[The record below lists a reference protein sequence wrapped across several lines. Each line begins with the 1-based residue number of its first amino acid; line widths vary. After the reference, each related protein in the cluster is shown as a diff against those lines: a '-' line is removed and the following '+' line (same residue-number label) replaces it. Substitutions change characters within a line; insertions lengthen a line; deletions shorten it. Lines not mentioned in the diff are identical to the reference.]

1 MNFILTA
8 LARCNWLKP
17 VALSAALL
25 GSSSTYAKEEPAK
38 VDAQKLSA
46 TVKDILRSRCFD
58 CHGGTSTQGDLSVL
72 NHAELLAKK
81 YVVPGKPDESS
92 LYQIIVE
99 TDDDVR
105 MPKQAPPLNDNER
118 EAIRQWIASAAP
130 KFPDDVVQPKEADK
144 DNQFK
149 NVQGVEYVLKE
160 ILAHQ
165 RTLTTDDRRFVRYF
179 SCNHLLTA
187 GATRETIEQQRDAF
201 AKAINHLSREPN
213 IVKPTVVNGET
224 GTIFAVDIRQ
234 LGWQKQPF
242 KAIVGKESKSDQTNL
257 YDLVLLEYP
266 YAILYQDSV
275 TFDSL
280 LTEYMSPAGLIRPI
294 PFVRTDWFCSSATLP
309 PLYHDLLGLPRTLA
323 ELETMLGVDSAAN
336 LAQRT
341 AKRAGMTIS
350 GVSRNNRAVERHSF
364 AQGGYWK
371 SIDYASSKGTE
382 NIFTD
387 PINLRGIGGE
397 MVFHLPNGLMGYYV
411 CDFKG
416 NRLDEAPTSIVTD
429 KFAEDKTVRNGLS
442 CMRCHE
448 RGLKDFRDDVRPAV
462 EGLTGGGKI
471 DKREVLAQ
479 YPPHA
484 DMKALLEQDKLK
496 FMRALEQVLG
506 REQTVEPLIGVTQR
520 FIDAPLQVA
529 TVAGE
534 LGLVEANDLKTI
546 FRQPNFASFGLVA
559 LGNKGV
565 IRRDMWEDYYDHI
578 VRAMG
583 LGVPV
588 IPIDGNNR
596 PDYLPSDSPLDVVIS
611 TDKKNN
617 VFAPGDELVIFV
629 ENRGRGT
636 VFVELVG
643 TGTKGEKL
651 ILVPAGSKVEPGKKL
666 RFPEQGSLKVQAALG
681 RELITVFASD
691 KEFPTG
697 KILRAPNIDDRI
709 VHPFYKMT
717 LSNGAAKVLDDAI
730 TMIKRT
736 IAIET
741 R

>member
-1 MNFILTA
+1 MNMLSI
-8 LARCNWLKP
+8 LARWKWLKP
-17 VALSAALL
+17 LTLSAALF
-25 GSSSTYAKEEPAK
+25 GSAASYAKDESAK
-38 VDAQKLSA
+38 VDPAKLA
-46 TVKDILRSRCFD
+46 AAAKDILRSRCFD
-58 CHGGTSTQGDLSVL
+58 CHGGTATQGDISVL

-81 YVVPGKPDESS
+81 YIVPGKPDESS
-92 LYQIIVE
+92 LFQMIVE
-99 TDDDVR
+99 TDEDVR
-105 MPKQAPPLNDNER
+105 MPKNAPPLSTND
-118 EAIRQWIASAAP
+118 ADTIRQWILASAP

-144 DNQFK
+144 ENLFK
-149 NVQGVEYVLKE
+149 NVKGVEYVLKE

-165 RTLTTDDRRFVRYF
+165 RTLSTDERRFVRYF

-187 GATRETIEQQRDAF
+187 GATRETINQQRDAF

-224 GTIFAVDIRQ
+224 GTIFALDIRQ
-234 LGWQKQPF
+234 LGWHKQPF
-242 KAIVGKESKSDQTNL
+242 KAIVGKETKADETNL

-266 YAILYQDSV
+266 YAILYQDSL

-280 LTEYMSPAGLIRPI
+280 LTEYMSPAGLVRPI
-294 PFVRTDWFCSSATLP
+294 PYVRTDWFCSVATHP

-323 ELETMLGVDSAAN
+323 ELEKMLGVDSAAN

-364 AQGGYWK
+364 AHGAYWK
-371 SIDYASSKGTE
+371 SIDYASSKGAE

-397 MVFHLPNGLMGYYV
+397 MVFHLPNGLNGYYI

-416 NRLDEAPTSIVTD
+416 TRLDEAPTSIVTD

-442 CMRCHE
+442 CMRCHD
-448 RGLKDFRDDVRPAV
+448 RGIKDFRDDVRPAV
-462 EGLTGGGKI
+462 EGLGGSGKI

-479 YPPHA
+479 YAPYKE
-484 DMKALLEQDKLK
+484 MTALVEQDKAK
-496 FMRALEQVLG
+496 FMRAMEQVLG
-506 REQTVEPLIGVTQR
+506 GPQTTEPLIGVTQR
-520 FIDAPLQVA
+520 FLDAPLQVA

-578 VRAMG
+578 VRALG
-583 LGVPV
+583 IGVPV
-588 IPIDGNNR
+588 ISIDGNNR
-596 PDYLPSDSPLDVVIS
+596 PDYLPSDSPLDVTVS

-629 ENRGRGT
+629 ENKGRGT
-636 VFVELVG
+636 VFVELIG
-643 TGTKGEKL
+643 TGTKGEK
-651 ILVPAGSKVEPGKKL
+651 IVLVPAGSKIEPGKKL
-666 RFPEQGSLKVQAALG
+666 RFPESGALKVQAALG

-691 KEFPTG
+691 KDFPTG
-697 KILRAPNIDDRI
+697 KILRATNIDDRI
-709 VHPFYKMT
+709 VHPFYRMT
-717 LSNGAAKVLDDAI
+717 ISNGAAKILDDAI

>member
-1 MNFILTA
+1 MNMLSA
-8 LARCNWLKP
+8 LARWKWLRP
-17 VALSAALL
+17 LAIAAAFV
-25 GSSSTYAKEEPAK
+25 GSSTAYAKDDVAKPAPE
-38 VDAQKLSA
+38 KLA
-46 TVKDILRSRCFD
+46 AAAKDILRSRCFD
-58 CHGGTSTQGDLSVL
+58 CHGGSATQGDISVL

-81 YVVPGKPDESS
+81 HIVPGKPDESS
-92 LYQIIVE
+92 LYQMLIE
-99 TDDDVR
+99 ADEDVR
-105 MPKQAPPLNDNER
+105 MPKNAPALSSNDVDT
-118 EAIRQWIASAAP
+118 IRQWILASAP
-130 KFPDDVVQPKEADK
+130 KFPEDVVQPKEADK
-144 DNQFK
+144 ENLFK
-149 NVQGVEYVLKE
+149 NIQGVEYVLKE
-160 ILAHQ
+160 ILTHQ
-165 RTLTTDDRRFVRYF
+165 RTLSTDDRRFVRYF

-187 GATRETIEQQRDAF
+187 GATRETINAQRDAF

-224 GTIFAVDIRQ
+224 GTIFALDIRQ
-234 LGWQKQPF
+234 LGWHKQPF
-242 KAIVGKESKSDQTNL
+242 KAIVGKEVKTDETNL

-266 YAILYQDSV
+266 YAILYQDSL

-294 PFVRTDWFCSSATLP
+294 PYVRTDWFCSAATLP
-309 PLYHDLLGLPRTLA
+309 PLYHDLLGLPRTLT
-323 ELETMLGVDSAAN
+323 ELEQMLGVDSAAN
-336 LAQRT
+336 LSQRT

-364 AQGGYWK
+364 AHGAYWK
-371 SIDYASSKGTE
+371 SIDYASSKGAE

-397 MVFHLPNGLMGYYV
+397 MVFHLPNGLNGYYV

-416 NRLDEAPTSIVTD
+416 TRLDEAPTSIVTD

-442 CMRCHE
+442 CMRCHDQ
-448 RGLKDFRDDVRPAV
+448 GIKDFRDDVRPAV
-462 EGLTGGGKI
+462 EGLGGSGKI

-479 YPPHA
+479 YAPHKEMTA
-484 DMKALLEQDKLK
+484 IIAQDKQK
-496 FMRALEQVLG
+496 FMRAMEQVLG
-506 REQTVEPLIGVTQR
+506 APQKTEPLIAVSQR
-520 FIDAPLQVA
+520 FLDAPLQVA

-578 VRAMG
+578 VRALG

-629 ENRGRGT
+629 ENKGRGS
-636 VFVELVG
+636 VFVELIG
-643 TGTKGEKL
+643 TGTKGEK
-651 ILVPAGSKVEPGKKL
+651 IVLVPAGSKVEPGKKL
-666 RFPEQGSLKVQAALG
+666 RFPEKGSLKVQAALG

-697 KILRAPNIDDRI
+697 KILRAQNIDDRI
-709 VHPFYKMT
+709 VHPFYRMT
-717 LSNGAAKVLDDAI
+717 IQNGAAKVLDDAI
-730 TMIKRT
+730 TMIKRS

>member
-1 MNFILTA
+1 MNLLTT
-8 LARCNWLKP
+8 LARWNWLKP
-17 VALSAALL
+17 LTLSAALF
-25 GSSSTYAKEEPAK
+25 GSSLANAKDEPAK
-38 VDAQKLSA
+38 VDPGKLA
-46 TVKDILRSRCFD
+46 AAAKDILRSRCFD
-58 CHGGTSTQGDLSVL
+58 CHGGTATQGDITVL

-81 YVVPGKPDESS
+81 YIVPGKPDESS
-92 LYQIIVE
+92 LFQMIVE
-99 TDDDVR
+99 TDEDVR
-105 MPKQAPPLNDNER
+105 MPKNAPPLNAND
-118 EAIRQWIASAAP
+118 ADTIRQWILASAP

-144 DNQFK
+144 DNLFK
-149 NVQGVEYVLKE
+149 NVRGVEYVLKE

-165 RTLTTDDRRFVRYF
+165 RTLSTDERRFVRYF

-187 GATRETIEQQRDAF
+187 GATRETINQQRDAF
-201 AKAINHLSREPN
+201 AKAINHLSREPQ

-234 LGWQKQPF
+234 LGWHKQPF
-242 KAIVGKESKSDQTNL
+242 KAIVGNETKADETNL

-266 YAILYQDSV
+266 YAILYQDSL

-280 LTEYMSPAGLIRPI
+280 LTEYMSPAGLVRPI
-294 PFVRTDWFCSSATLP
+294 PYVRTDWFCSVATLP
-309 PLYHDLLGLPRTLA
+309 PLYHDLMGLPRTLA

-364 AQGGYWK
+364 AHGGYWK
-371 SIDYASSKGTE
+371 SIDYASSKGAE

-397 MVFHLPNGLMGYYV
+397 MIFHLPNGLQAYYV
-411 CDFKG
+411 CDSRG
-416 NRLDEAPTSIVTD
+416 TRLDEAPTSIVTD

-442 CMRCHE
+442 CIRCHD
-448 RGLKDFRDDVRPAV
+448 RGMKDFRDDVRPAV
-462 EGLTGGGKI
+462 EGLGGSGKI

-479 YPPHA
+479 YPVYKE
-484 DMKALLEQDKLK
+484 MSALVEQDRQR
-496 FMRALEQVLG
+496 FMRSMEQVLG
-506 REQTVEPLIGVTQR
+506 SPQTTEPLIGVTQR

-559 LGNKGV
+559 LGNAGV
-565 IRRDMWEDYYDHI
+565 IRRDMWEDYFDHI
-578 VRAMG
+578 VRALG
-583 LGVPV
+583 IGVPV
-588 IPIDGNNR
+588 LPIDGNNR

-629 ENRGRGT
+629 ENKGRGT
-636 VFVELVG
+636 VFVELIG
-643 TGTKGEKL
+643 TGTKGEK
-651 ILVPAGSKVEPGKKL
+651 IVLVPAGNKIDPGKKL
-666 RFPEQGSLKVQAALG
+666 RFPEKGSLKVQAALG

-691 KEFPTG
+691 KDFPTG
-697 KILRAPNIDDRI
+697 KILRATNIDDRI
-709 VHPFYKMT
+709 VHPFYRMT
-717 LSNGAAKVLDDAI
+717 ISNGAAKVLDDAI